1 VTVDPRGVPQ
11 RVVLVL
17 PSTGQFDSRAFRI
30 ATTLVMRG
38 HEVTVIARL
47 MPGVPPSEDHPAG
60 YRIVRVRVSARDGIP
75 LRGLLRRIRGRVR
88 RIGPARPPGRRAV
101 DSGQVPPGQ
110 ASAAVGATRRGPRGT
125 GNPALR
131 AYEHLVRRFA
141 IPLTIRAYVRAA
153 AAVVPPADLY
163 HGMAYMGIP
172 VALALGRRDRAP
184 VVYDARDIYMEARSM
199 ARRRGLARWAL
210 AAAERRWARRASS
223 VITVNDDY
231 ADEMARRL
239 RVTRPLVV
247 MNCSYRFDPPRP
259 RERRFHDLLQ
269 LDASTHVVLYHG
281 GLFPER
287 GIEQLMEAILEVPDA
302 VLVLM
307 GYGVLEADLRVRAAE
322 PRYAGR
328 VHLVP
333 PVEPQEL
340 HPWIACADI
349 GAMLIQ
355 PTTLNHRLTTP
366 NKLFESMAAG
376 VPVVVS
382 DVPGMARIVKET
394 GIGAVCDG
402 TDPTSI
408 SEALRQLLADPTL
421 REVMGRRALAAAH
434 ASYNWDRQ
442 AKRLLHEYERLTGK
456 PW

>member
-1 VTVDPRGVPQ
+1 
-11 RVVLVL
+11 
-17 PSTGQFDSRAFRI
+17 
-30 ATTLVMRG
+30 
-38 HEVTVIARL
+38 
-47 MPGVPPSEDHPAG
+47 
-60 YRIVRVRVSARDGIP
+60 
-75 LRGLLRRIRGRVR
+75 
-88 RIGPARPPGRRAV
+88 
-101 DSGQVPPGQ
+101 
-110 ASAAVGATRRGPRGT
+110 
-125 GNPALR
+125 
-131 AYEHLVRRFA
+131 
-141 IPLTIRAYVRAA
+141 
-153 AAVVPPADLY
+153 
-163 HGMAYMGIP
+163 MAYMGIP
-172 VALALGRRDRAP
+172 VALALGRRDGAP